1 MDPVTTTLVAAFVAG
16 AAKGAGTKAGEKAI
30 SDAYAALKGVIA
42 YAYHHAADLLKSIA
56 AVEEKPES
64 GGRRTTLA
72 EELKAA
78 HAVDDDKL
86 VGAAEAVLAAAEK
99 SPSAQTIGI
108 DWQDVHAA
116 RLKIGQIRARTGAVG
131 WRVARSELSD
141 IEIADIDVSGKPGK

>member
-1 MDPVTTTLVAAFVAG
+1 M
-16 AAKGAGTKAGEKAI
+16 
-30 SDAYAALKGVIA
+30 IA
-42 YAYHHAADLLKSIA
+42 STYHHAADLLKSVA

-86 VGAAEAVLAAAEK
+86 VAAAEAVLAAAEE

-116 RLKIGQIRARTGAVG
+116 CVKIGQIRARAGAVG

-141 IEIADIDVSGKPGK
+141 IEIAGIDVAGNQGK